1 MGSPNFVQ
9 VAGPGGRVQ
18 ALTAGPNTQTWIF
31 NPSSLKGTTPGGDF
45 IYASR
50 ARVRVTGSL
59 LIGNT
64 NLARSPSWEALA
76 RVIGQ
81 VRVFSPFLGEIVNK
95 SLNSG
100 PLLANHDSF
109 FVNGFRPITRT
120 RPRFTAVSTTT
131 VPIEY
136 EFEIPFERDYLT
148 RSTDTCPWLPFLEGG
163 IIEIDLAP
171 SNVLSVW
178 GVTLSG
184 TWNCELVI
192 DWFTDKQ
199 AIIHAPVQ
207 SRLYRVTT
215 SGPEYLLKAVGSPNG
230 LDGVVMGSRLAILS
244 WLMKGVGFDG
254 SFAGPD
260 NGFYSAF
267 AGGGILPATNGITRL
282 DIPWREQVSVDAIS
296 AWIGAFLA
304 DVGPTRYRPDSN
316 VNTGLGGGPGTAIGS
331 VDLQGWPYNDDGN
344 EYFIGSTST
353 HQSLIDDLLDFFPLV
368 WTGHYSKI
376 SDMQKVDGDLSF
388 TATLTTPPATPVLHL
403 FRSDEICGFTQA
415 KVLDLMDRWGLP
427 HKSRGG
433 SYDFIPKYSGSKR
446 ADPTT
451 QWGMPLKIVKAA

>member
-1 MGSPNFVQ
+1 MSANFVQ
-9 VAGPGGRVQ
+9 VSGPGGRVQ
-18 ALTAGPNTQTWIF
+18 SLTASASTQTWIF
-31 NPSSLKGTTPGGDF
+31 NPASLKGTTPGGDF

-50 ARVRVTGSL
+50 ARVRVTGNL
-59 LIGNT
+59 TVGNAT
-64 NLARSPSWEALA
+64 LTRSPTWEALA

-81 VRVFSPFLGEIVNK
+81 VRVFSPFLGEMVNK

-109 FVNGFRPITRT
+109 FVNGFKPITRT
-120 RPRFTAVSTTT
+120 RPRFTAASTG
-131 VPIEY
+131 VVAVEY

-171 SNVLSVW
+171 SNVLTVW
-178 GVTLSG
+178 GVTLTG

-244 WLMKGVGFDG
+244 WLMKGLGFNG
-254 SFAGPD
+254 STDGPD

-282 DIPWREQVSVDAIS
+282 DIPWREQTSIDAVS
-296 AWIGAFLA
+296 AWIGSFLA
-304 DVGPTRYRPDSN
+304 DVGPTRYRPDTALN
-316 VNTGLGGGPGTAIGS
+316 GGGAIAS
-331 VDLQGWPYNDDGN
+331 VDMQGWPYNEDGA
-344 EYFIGSTST
+344 EWTGGT

-376 SDMQKVDGDLSF
+376 ADMQKVDGDLSF
-388 TATLTTPPATPVLHL
+388 TATLTTPPANPVLHL

-415 KVLDLMDRWGLP
+415 KVMDLMDRWGLP
-427 HKSRGG
+427 HVSRGG
-433 SYDFIPKYSGSKR
+433 RYDFIPKYEGSKR

-451 QWGMPLKIVKAA
+451 QWGMPLKIVQHGG